1 MRLHV
6 KETNATR
13 LPAAETEPASAPH
26 RCEFRRSDRRPV
38 EVDFSSEFCAES
50 TKLNENEY

>member
-6 KETNATR
+6 KETNATS